1 MKLQKGFTLIELM
14 ITVAIVAILALVAM
28 PAYNDYVLKSRL
40 PEATSALAADRVQM
54 EQYFQDNRTYANPAG
69 STTCGGTRPTTNN
82 FTITCAA
89 TDTTYLITATGKAS
103 TPTEGFVY
111 TINQSNTKTSA
122 IASPAP
128 SAWIGTNAS
137 CWLTKGGGRC

>member
-1 MKLQKGFTLIELM
+1 MKLHRGFTLIELM
-14 ITVAIVAILALVAM
+14 IVVAIVAILATVAM
-28 PAYNDYVLKSRL
+28 PAYNDYVLKARL

-54 EQYFQDNRTYANPAG
+54 EQYFQDNRRYSDVIGGTD
-69 STTCGGTRPTTNN
+69 CGGTRPTTSN

-89 TDTTYLITATGKAS
+89 TDTTYLITATGNANS
-103 TPTEGFVY
+103 PTDGFVY
-111 TINQSNTKTSA
+111 TINQNNAKTSA

-128 SAWIGTNAS
+128 AAWIGTNAS